1 MEYMQILIWAFIG
14 LIYAGYGYL
23 TNKIGDWSTTF
34 ETMRFLIT
42 IVMGAII
49 GVVLSL
55 LGIQL
60 TPETITT
67 YLQMPL
73 FMGLGILYVIERAVK
88 MILEKLN
95 TPAQFIP

>member
-1 MEYMQILIWAFIG
+1 MDFVQIVIWAAIG

-23 TNKIGDWSTTF
+23 TNKIGDWSIDF
-34 ETMRFLIT
+34 QGMRFLIT
-42 IVMGAII
+42 IVMGAIV
-49 GVVLSL
+49 GVILSL
-55 LGIQL
+55 LGVTL
-60 TPETITT
+60 TPETVLI

-73 FMGLGILYVIERAVK
+73 FAGLGVLYIIERAVK

>member
-1 MEYMQILIWAFIG
+1 MEYMQIVIWAAIG

-23 TNKIGDWSTTF
+23 TNKIGDWSIDF
-34 ETMRFLIT
+34 QGMRFLIT
-42 IVMGAII
+42 IVMGAIV
-49 GVVLSL
+49 GVILSL
-55 LGIQL
+55 LGVTL
-60 TPETITT
+60 TPETVVL

-73 FMGLGILYVIERAVK
+73 FAGLGVLYIIERAVK

>member
-1 MEYMQILIWAFIG
+1 MEYIQIAIWAFIG

-23 TNKIGDWSTTF
+23 TNKIGDWSVDF
-34 ETMRFLIT
+34 QGIRFAIT
-42 IVMGAII
+42 IVLGAIV
-49 GVVLSL
+49 GVVLAL
-55 LGIQL
+55 FGIEL
-60 TPETITT
+60 TPETMIV

-73 FMGLGILYVIERAVK
+73 FMGLGILYVVERAVK

>member
-1 MEYMQILIWAFIG
+1 MDFVQIVIWAAIG

-23 TNKIGDWSTTF
+23 TNKIGDWSIDF
-34 ETMRFLIT
+34 QGMRFLIT
-42 IVMGAII
+42 IVMGAIV
-49 GVVLSL
+49 GVILSL
-55 LGIQL
+55 LGITL
-60 TPETITT
+60 TPETVLI

-73 FMGLGILYVIERAVK
+73 FAGLGVLYIIERAVK

>member
-23 TNKIGDWSTTF
+23 TNKIGDWSTEF
-34 ETMRFLIT
+34 QAMRFLIT
-42 IVMGAII
+42 IVMGAIVGI
-49 GVVLSL
+49 VLAL
-55 LGIQL
+55 LGIEL